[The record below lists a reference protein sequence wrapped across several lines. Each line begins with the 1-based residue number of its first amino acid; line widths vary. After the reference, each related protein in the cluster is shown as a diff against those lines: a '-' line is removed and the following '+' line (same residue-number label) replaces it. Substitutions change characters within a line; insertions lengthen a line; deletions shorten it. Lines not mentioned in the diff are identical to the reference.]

1 MARMACGTHQ
11 MPAPPSPAWPPAYH
25 GAYSMAWRNR
35 HRQQLYPRQ
44 HTLPCSPHLPQR
56 INQQLHMYHPSEV
69 EEDKATERVD
79 KEEAMADDG
88 DKIVSTI
95 TQVRRM
101 GQHPQQPEEYSR
113 QAKQWPLAKRITTS
127 ASTTRTC
134 VSVAAS
140 IFPSSTLAR
149 HAPSYAVRMGIKKD
163 AIAKIIHSMQRRGIK
178 WLWKERTRVFCP
190 PIYRRIRRDG

>member
-1 MARMACGTHQ
+1 M
-11 MPAPPSPAWPPAYH
+11 
-25 GAYSMAWRNR
+25 
-35 HRQQLYPRQ
+35 
-44 HTLPCSPHLPQR
+44 HT
-56 INQQLHMYHPSEV
+56 YHPSEV
-69 EEDKATERVD
+69 KEDEPTVEEA
-79 KEEAMADDG
+79 KEEAAEG
-88 DKIVSTI
+88 IKDKTVSTI
-95 TQVRRM
+95 AQVWHKE
-101 GQHPQQPEEYSR
+101 QYPQRPEEQIR
-113 QAKQWPLAKRITTS
+113 QAKPRPPAKRITTS

-190 PIYRRIRRDG
+190 PIHRRIRRDG